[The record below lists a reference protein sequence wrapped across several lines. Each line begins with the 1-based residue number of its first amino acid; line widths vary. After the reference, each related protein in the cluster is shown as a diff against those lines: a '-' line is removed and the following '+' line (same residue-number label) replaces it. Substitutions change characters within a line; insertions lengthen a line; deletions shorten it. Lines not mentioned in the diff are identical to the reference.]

1 MALQIED
8 VEKLLQVPF
17 EQAPLPINSWRK
29 YSCRFQKSDRKLIE
43 FICINA
49 NKCNRTFTVVFLQ
62 QCKNAE
68 KYAKK
73 ERRFF
78 EKNCARWRGKTNPPM
93 MVLTLPSNKMM
104 IIEQKVQQAEE
115 NEKFGCWPNQ
125 FTL

>member
-1 MALQIED
+1 MQTNVIE
-8 VEKLLQVPF
+8 LLLWF
-17 EQAPLPINSWRK
+17 SSNS
-29 YSCRFQKSDRKLIE
+29 
-43 FICINA
+43 
-49 NKCNRTFTVVFLQ
+49 V
-62 QCKNAE
+62 KNAE

-73 ERRFF
+73 VRRFP
-78 EKNCARWRGKTNPPM
+78 EKNCARWRGKTNPTM

>member
-1 MALQIED
+1 MQINIIE
-8 VEKLLQVPF
+8 LLLWF
-17 EQAPLPINSWRK
+17 SSNS
-29 YSCRFQKSDRKLIE
+29 
-43 FICINA
+43 
-49 NKCNRTFTVVFLQ
+49 V
-62 QCKNAE
+62 KNAE

-73 ERRFF
+73 ESRFF